1 MVALELHRFGG
12 KCELE
17 FMLSALVEQA
27 VIHKIVLT
35 STVEKVK
42 ENAYLFLFVHLR
54 QL

>member
-12 KCELE
+12 KSELE

-27 VIHKIVLT
+27 VIHKIVLAP
-35 STVEKVK
+35 TVEEVE
-42 ENAYLFLFVHLR
+42 ENAYLFFLVNLG